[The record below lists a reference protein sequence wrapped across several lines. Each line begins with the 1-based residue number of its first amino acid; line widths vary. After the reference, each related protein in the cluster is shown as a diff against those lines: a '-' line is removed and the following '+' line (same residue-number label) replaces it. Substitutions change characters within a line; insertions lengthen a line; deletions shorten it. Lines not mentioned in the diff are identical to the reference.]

1 MKIQAARADKFLDK
15 PDSGCAAVL
24 IYGPDGGMV
33 RERGRRAVQS
43 IVDDPSDPFRVAEI
57 TSAVL
62 KDDPAR
68 LADEAF
74 ALSLTGGDRVVW
86 LRGAADGDAATVK
99 SVLSEDNAA
108 AFLVVEAGDLNPRSS
123 LRKLFEQAPNA
134 AAIPC
139 YADDKRSLQGLIQE
153 IMEAHGLS
161 IAPDATAFLCEHLG
175 ADRMLSRNELEKL
188 AVFAADK
195 DRVTLEDALAC
206 VGDSTVAAMDDVAY
220 SIGDGDAAALV
231 LGLHRAGMEGIEPIQ
246 MLRAVQRHFQRLKL
260 CADRVAG
267 GVPADKA
274 VSTLRPPVFFKRVDG
289 FRRQLGRWRPH
300 TIDRALVVLT
310 DAEVACKSTG
320 VPARAACE
328 NAFFRL
334 AGAGRRRGR

>member
-1 MKIQAARADKFLDK
+1 MKIQAARADRFLDK

-33 RERGRRAVQS
+33 RERGRRAVKAV
-43 IVDDPSDPFRVAEI
+43 VDDPSDPFRVAEI
-57 TSAVL
+57 TGATL

-68 LADEAF
+68 LADEVN

-86 LRGAADGDAATVK
+86 LRGAADGDAAAVK
-99 SVLSEDNAA
+99 FVLTQDTAG
-108 AFLVVEAGDLNPRSS
+108 AFLIVEAGDLNPRSS
-123 LRKLFEQAPNA
+123 LRKLFEQADNA

-139 YADDKRSLQGLIQE
+139 YADDRRSLQGLIQE
-153 IMEAHGLS
+153 VMEQHGLS
-161 IAPDATAFLCEHLG
+161 IAPDATAFLCDHLG
-175 ADRMLSRNELEKL
+175 ADRMMSRNELEKL
-188 AVFAADK
+188 AVFAADAG
-195 DRVTLEDALAC
+195 RVTVEDALAC
-206 VGDSTVAAMDDVAY
+206 VGDSTAAAMDDVAY
-220 SIGDGDAAALV
+220 SIGDGNATSLV
-231 LGLHRAGMEGIEPIQ
+231 TGLHRASMEGVEPIQ

-289 FRRQLGRWRPH
+289 FRRQLGRWRPQ
-300 TIDRALVVLT
+300 TIDRALVILT
-310 DAEVACKSTG
+310 EAEVACKTTG
-320 VPARAACE
+320 IPARAACE

-334 AGAGRRRGR
+334 TSAGRRGR